1 MDGLANLDCCPG
13 FGSRLRAPGAR
24 PSPISS
30 HRIAPPPASQPAGQL
45 AHHHQATLDASRQV
59 RGARYYLRRFDP
71 QSVVAV
77 VVVTFVAL
85 PRRPLSL
92 SLSLCFAHTYYVHTY
107 TYNTLVILRRP
118 PPSVAQQPPL
128 SFTHT
133 CATTTTTISPNN
145 TFVPPNKTTA
155 QSPARRS

>member
-1 MDGLANLDCCPG
+1 MEGLANLDCCPG

-59 RGARYYLRRFDP
+59 RGARYYLRRFYP
-71 QSVVAV
+71 QSVVS
-77 VVVTFVAL
+77 
-85 PRRPLSL
+85 RRRRRHFRRFASTTSL
-92 SLSLCFAHTYYVHTY
+92 SPSFFAHTCMHTY
-107 TYNTLVILRRP
+107 TYNTLVILRRR

-133 CATTTTTISPNN
+133 CATTTTTSPNN